1 MIVGRRL
8 KGAAAQWP
16 SPDSGGRDLIVCPFV
31 VPPFVCL
38 RLDPDENGA
47 PERVE
52 LSGADALGA
61 SQFGFHALDRVLH
74 PELSDELLD
83 AAAKGAREEAL
94 LPRRGRGGE
103 VVVAIDRGH
112 PCRGRLEG

>member
-1 MIVGRRL
+1 LPVASRAGP
-8 KGAAAQWP
+8 KGLRP
-16 SPDSGGRDLIVCPFV
+16 IPEVGRDLIVRPFV
-31 VPPFVCL
+31 IPPFVCL

-52 LSGADALGA
+52 LSGAEALGA

-74 PELSDELLD
+74 PELSDKLVD
-83 AAAKGAREEAL
+83 TAPKGAREEAL
-94 LPRRGRGGE
+94 LPRQGRRCE
-103 VVVAIDRGH
+103 VIVAIDFGH